1 MNSGFKHQSSTLVLF
16 AMLAMHGPALA
27 ADTAANEDQ
36 LEDIT
41 ITAQRVGQRLQDVPV
56 AVTALTGASLDRMAI
71 TTANDLGRIAPNVNF
86 TSGSGGS
93 TQLRP
98 YIRGGGVSDGG
109 NVTSESAVGI
119 YVDDVYRARLSAA
132 VMDFLDLDRV
142 EVLRGPQG
150 VLYGRNSS
158 AGAVKLVTRAPEPD
172 LAGFVEGGY
181 GTWNER
187 RLKGYV
193 TDAISES
200 GDWTAS
206 LNGMARGRDGGR
218 QYDATLKKDVGAE
231 EFQGLQAD
239 VAYKGDSPVHGR
251 FSAFYTNLDS
261 DGQYA
266 ISTNPYANGVE
277 SQISTLSGSYNTTLT
292 PYPSYTHTRQYGTT
306 VNVGADYD
314 GGTVTSIT
322 GYSHLVNNW
331 AQDFSGGV
339 PASALGMTGGGYLAL
354 YIRDSKS
361 NQHQISQ
368 ELQAAGKAFGG
379 FLDYVGGIY
388 YFTEST
394 SQDIQQSIFLA
405 PSSQGYAVDTDSYA
419 AFGQV
424 TANLTDRLAVIA
436 GGRYTMDQKHLSAYY
451 NAAAIQ
457 RDDTFVRF
465 TPKTGLTY
473 KITADTLAYFT
484 YSEGFKAGGYNGLA
498 GSVAQINAPFRPEVT
513 EAKEAGLKME
523 LFDNR
528 VKANLALFQND
539 VHDIQQLFNLADG
552 TFLVDNF
559 DARIR
564 GLEAELSWRVAAG
577 LTLWGNASFNDG
589 TYTRG
594 GGAAT
599 VNVQGKKV
607 VNLPDTQFNIG
618 ADYTVSLNRG
628 AVSVGA
634 DALFRSDVY
643 STIDN
648 GAIGHVPGQSFLN
661 AYVSYETGA
670 WTYRLTGKNL
680 LNQSGYVTGFGFS
693 VIQPRFNLD
702 PRTVLGTIRYTF

>member
-1 MNSGFKHQSSTLVLF
+1 MNWDYTRQSSSLVIM
-16 AMLAMHGPALA
+16 AMLSLNAPAWA
-27 ADTAANEDQ
+27 ADAPTSDDQ

-56 AVTALTGASLDRMAI
+56 AVTALTGATLDRMGI
-71 TTANDLGRIAPNVNF
+71 TTASDLGRIAPNVNF
-86 TSGSGGS
+86 TSGSGGT

-119 YVDDVYRARLSAA
+119 YVDDVYRARLSGA
-132 VMDFLDLDRV
+132 VMDFLELDRV

-158 AGAVKLVTRAPEPD
+158 AGAVKLVTRAPDPTPS
-172 LAGFVEGGY
+172 GFVEGGF

-187 RLKGYV
+187 RLKGYA
-193 TDAISES
+193 TDAISDN
-200 GDWTAS
+200 GDWSAS

-239 VAYKGDSPVHGR
+239 VAYAGASPFHGR
-251 FSAFYTNLDS
+251 FTAFYTNLDS

-266 ISTNPYANGVE
+266 VPTNPYANGVE
-277 SQISTLSGSYNTTLT
+277 SQISTLSGSYNTTLS

-322 GYSHLVNNW
+322 GYSHLTNNW

-339 PASALGMTGGGYLAL
+339 PAAALGLTTGGYLAL
-354 YIRDSKS
+354 YIRDSTS
-361 NQHQISQ
+361 TQHQISQ

-379 FLDYVGGIY
+379 FLDYVGGLY

-394 SQDIQQSIFLA
+394 RQDILQSIFLT
-405 PSSQGYAVDTDSYA
+405 PSPQGYAVDTDSYA

-424 TANLTDRLAVIA
+424 TANLTDRLALIA

-451 NAAAIQ
+451 GTAAIQ

-473 KITADTLAYFT
+473 KLTPDTLAYFT

-498 GSVAQINAPFRPEVT
+498 GSIAQINAPFRPEVT
-513 EAKEAGLKME
+513 EAKEAGLKTE

-528 VKANLALFQND
+528 VKANVALFQND

-564 GLEAELSWRVAAG
+564 GLEAEVSWRVVSG

-594 GGAAT
+594 GSSAT

-607 VNLPDTQFNIG
+607 VNLPDTQFNVG
-618 ADYTVSLNRG
+618 ADYTVSLGRG
-628 AVSVGA
+628 TFSLGA

-661 AYVSYETGA
+661 AYVSYESGA
-670 WTYRLTGKNL
+670 WTYRVSGKNL